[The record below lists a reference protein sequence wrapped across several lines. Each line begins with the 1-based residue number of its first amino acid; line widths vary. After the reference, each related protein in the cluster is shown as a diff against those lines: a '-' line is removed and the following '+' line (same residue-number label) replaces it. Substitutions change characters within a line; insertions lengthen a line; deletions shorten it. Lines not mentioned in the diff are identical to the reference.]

1 MEDTITYTEGDG
13 MRLFY
18 RNGIYYKYQ
27 IINQNEYTRE
37 TK

>member
-13 MRLFY
+13 IKIFY
-18 RNGIYYKYQ
+18 KNGIYYKYQ
-27 IINQNEYTRE
+27 LTNQNEYKRE